1 MLMDKPEVAVEP
13 LAEPPAHP
21 PDVSGPLPGYTR
33 QADYGAERCLTRPL
47 TPCVSYNS
55 GSDFDEAE
63 LTRVE
68 ESSESYPGYRSR
80 FLAEPGLFGQV
91 L

>member
-1 MLMDKPEVAVEP
+1 MDKPEIVIEP

-21 PDVSGPLPGYTR
+21 PDVSGPTPGYNR
-33 QADYGAERCLTRPL
+33 QAGYGAERYLTRPL
-47 TPCVSYNS
+47 TPCVYCNL

-63 LTRVE
+63 LTRAE
-68 ESSESYPGYRSR
+68 ESNESYPSCRSR

-91 L
+91 P